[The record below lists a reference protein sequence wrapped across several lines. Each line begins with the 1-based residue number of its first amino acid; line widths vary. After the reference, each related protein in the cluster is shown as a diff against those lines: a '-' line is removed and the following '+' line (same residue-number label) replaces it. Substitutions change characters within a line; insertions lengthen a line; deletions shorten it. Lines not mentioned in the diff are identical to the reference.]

1 MSNTAIEISHLT
13 VGYGRS
19 EVLTD
24 VSLSIQYQSVMAVV
38 GANGA
43 GKSTLLRAVAGDLV
57 PTAGSVVVDGKS
69 IGEYSPRERAR
80 RIAFVE
86 QNIAETSMTVG
97 EYVMLGRMPHRS
109 LLSVRDSR
117 HDREMV
123 RNAVSIVGIND
134 LIDKQLNCISGGE
147 RQLASVARVI
157 AQQSPVLLLDEPTSN
172 LDIANQQRILSIV
185 RRLAESEQKAVII
198 VVHDINQAVAVAD
211 EVAILKCGRLLAH
224 GSAQQCITQDVLQNA
239 YDTDV
244 CIVRDDASQR
254 IVVIPNIE
262 RKVSL

>member
-1 MSNTAIEISHLT
+1 MLCA
-13 VGYGRS
+13 
-19 EVLTD
+19 
-24 VSLSIQYQSVMAVV
+24 VS
-38 GANGA
+38 
-43 GKSTLLRAVAGDLV
+43 GDLV

-117 HDREMV
+117 RDREMV
-123 RNAVSIVGIND
+123 CSAVSMVGIND

-147 RQLASVARVI
+147 RQLASVARAI

-185 RRLAESEQKAVII
+185 RRLADGERKAVII

-211 EVAILKCGRLLAH
+211 EVAILKRGRLLAH

-244 CIVRDDASQR
+244 CIVRDDISQR
-254 IVVIPNIE
+254 MVVVPNIE